1 MMALNRYKIRHK
13 AKLGNRAAIRVG
25 KLLKRTDHLLSIIL
39 IANNFINI
47 LVSSLATMIALRLF
61 GDAGIFIAT
70 IALTFSLLIFGE
82 VTPKMVATMYPERLA
97 LIASFPLKLLIKIIY
112 PFMMIING
120 ISTGLIRLMGI
131 NPQNA
136 QQDHLS
142 QEELRTLVHES
153 GSRLTQKRQGML
165 LGVLD
170 LDAIDVDQIMT
181 PRNEITGIDL
191 DDDID
196 TIVKT
201 MQKIQHTRLPVY
213 RGDINNVIG
222 VLHMR
227 NTAQM
232 VGSRIVTKKAIEQAM
247 SSPYYVPE
255 GTSLHTQLYNFQKEK
270 HRLAM
275 VVDEYGDIQG
285 LVTLEDILEEI
296 VGKFTTDVE
305 TKESDITLYADGNTL
320 IKGAANI
327 REINKTL
334 NWDLPCDGP
343 KTLNGLITE
352 TLEDIPEGLAC
363 VEIGDYQ
370 IEILELA
377 ENKVKSAKVSVRN
390 KQQSKKYD

>member
-1 MMALNRYKIRHK
+1 MNGSQLSLGLLLGLLVALILLSAFFSSAETAMMALNRYKIRHK

-153 GSRLTQKRQGML
+153 GSRLTQ
-165 LGVLD
+165 
-170 LDAIDVDQIMT
+170 
-181 PRNEITGIDL
+181 
-191 DDDID
+191 
-196 TIVKT
+196 
-201 MQKIQHTRLPVY
+201 
-213 RGDINNVIG
+213 
-222 VLHMR
+222 
-227 NTAQM
+227 
-232 VGSRIVTKKAIEQAM
+232 
-247 SSPYYVPE
+247 
-255 GTSLHTQLYNFQKEK
+255 
-270 HRLAM
+270 
-275 VVDEYGDIQG
+275 
-285 LVTLEDILEEI
+285 
-296 VGKFTTDVE
+296 
-305 TKESDITLYADGNTL
+305 
-320 IKGAANI
+320 
-327 REINKTL
+327 
-334 NWDLPCDGP
+334 
-343 KTLNGLITE
+343 
-352 TLEDIPEGLAC
+352 
-363 VEIGDYQ
+363 
-370 IEILELA
+370 
-377 ENKVKSAKVSVRN
+377 
-390 KQQSKKYD
+390 